1 MALNSIMNPW
11 IYLSL
16 NRDLQLSLYY
26 CCFPCQSSN
35 NCQTSSHENVVL
47 PENQN
52 SKNNDFLRP
61 RSFTASEAQIA
72 RDRFK
77 MRPFSNNSYQ
87 RPESTSINNDI
98 PNHFSLFIVWEN
110 VMGRLWGLGGRGRE
124 RPFGT
129 RLKPDSLDAVSCS
142 CLGSC
147 LIRVYHR
154 L

>member
-1 MALNSIMNPW
+1 MILISLWRNSTFIAFYFSDQCTDWYYWLMALNSIMNPW

-35 NCQTSSHENVVL
+35 NCQTSSHENVIL

-52 SKNNDFLRP
+52 SKNDFLRP

-72 RDRFK
+72 RDRYK

-87 RPESTSINNDI
+87 RQESRSISNDI
-98 PNHFSLFIVWEN
+98 PK
-110 VMGRLWGLGGRGRE
+110 MRCRLNTFQL
-124 RPFGT
+124 
-129 RLKPDSLDAVSCS
+129 
-142 CLGSC
+142 
-147 LIRVYHR
+147 
-154 L
+154 